1 MDYAFAPG
9 TTAYDNIMKDLFNQR
24 PNTSLINQ
32 AGITRVDQFID
43 HLETDA
49 GVTRPVEDMFIASH
63 GNDGGWLQI
72 QFADIDADGDGNP
85 DTNTTYEVLEIA
97 DTTNVADIPATVRGA
112 ASQFHIKGCKIG
124 QNYAVPFVEKI
135 KAALGGVVPVTAPK
149 HFHEVWYR
157 TDLGVLEY
165 LGYDFSVV
173 QASAFANRNALLAA
187 FGAAGLLFIDGSAI
201 PANFWNSRIPAKVG
215 TGRRTMSYTVN
226 LSPVL
231 TPVNGS
237 AMNSLRLN
245 LDESFRHD
253 AERFTFTLNY
263 GAGTPP
269 ASDAAKK
276 ADMQTSMGGEV
287 VFQVAHPFPMYARY
301 EYNNLTDF
309 VNGFTWA
316 FTYNKNNHLM
326 RCVGTRHRYTLI
338 VPITDPANNNL
349 YYNFYPYAGN
359 PTPLTK
365 QLLEADARFFLTV

>member
-97 DTTNVADIPATVRGA
+97 DTTNVAEIPAIVRGA

-124 QNYAVPFVEKI
+124 QNYAIPFVEKI
-135 KAALGGVVPVTAPK
+135 KATLGGVVPVTAPK

-173 QASAFANRNALLAA
+173 QATAFANRNAVLAA

-201 PANFWNSRIPAKVG
+201 PANYWNSRIPAKVG
-215 TGRRTMSYTVN
+215 TGRRTMNYTVN

-276 ADMQTSMGGEV
+276 ADMQTSMGGEA

-309 VNGFTWA
+309 VNGFTWT

-349 YYNFYPYAGN
+349 FYNFYPYAGN
-359 PTPLTK
+359 PTPVTK
-365 QLLEADARFFLTV
+365 QLLESDARFFLTV